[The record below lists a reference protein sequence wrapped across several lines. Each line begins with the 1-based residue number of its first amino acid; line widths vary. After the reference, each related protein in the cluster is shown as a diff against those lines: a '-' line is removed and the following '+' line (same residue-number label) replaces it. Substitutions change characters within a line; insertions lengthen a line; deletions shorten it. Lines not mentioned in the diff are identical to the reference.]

1 MLKLKPLLS
10 IVISLML
17 LTGIFLSRSAEVVTG
32 SNSTLAGLATMKS
45 MIGESVPW
53 DVAIGNKNP
62 IIIEFYADWCTTC
75 QGMAPVVNEM
85 HHKYGDKIN
94 LVMLN
99 IDEPRWAQQVEEF
112 GVTGVPQFT
121 FLDAHHEV
129 VKTLVG
135 RVPEQ
140 VFDNVLAKL

>member
-1 MLKLKPLLS
+1 MPKLKPLL
-10 IVISLML
+10 ILGISLIL
-17 LTGIFLSRSAEVVTG
+17 LTGIFLSRSAEVTSG
-32 SNSTLAGLATMKS
+32 SNSTLAGLATMRN

-53 DVAIGNKNP
+53 DVAIGNRNP

-75 QGMAPVVNEM
+75 QGMAPIVNEM
-85 HHKYGDKIN
+85 HHKYGDEIN
-94 LVMLN
+94 LVMLD

-121 FLDAHHEV
+121 FLDSNHEM

-135 RVPEQ
+135 RVPEK
-140 VFDNVLAKL
+140 VFDDVLAKL

>member
-1 MLKLKPLLS
+1 MLKLQPLL
-10 IVISLML
+10 ILGISLL
-17 LTGIFLSRSAEVVTG
+17 LTTVIFLSRSAEVTTG
-32 SNSTLAGLATMKS
+32 SNSTLAGLATMRS
-45 MIGESVPW
+45 MAGESVAW

-62 IIIEFYADWCTTC
+62 TLIEFYADWCTTC
-75 QGMAPVVNEM
+75 QGMASVVNEM

-99 IDEPRWAQQVEEF
+99 IDEPRWTQQVEEF

-121 FLDAHHEV
+121 FLDSNHEM

-135 RVPEQ
+135 RVPEKI
-140 VFDNVLAKL
+140 FDDVLAKL